1 YRNGQY
7 LAYKYAATG
16 ECCCNFTL
24 SAIEDGDHGN
34 YFCQYSISL
43 QGRWKYSPLS
53 TSVEIKVTGKCVY
66 YSLPDP
72 SLSLSPA
79 YPAFVNG
86 EETQI
91 TCLASHL
98 GARCELYGN
107 GQSLYYKEAAAR
119 EYNCNFTLTIKGDGD
134 QGNYSCLYSIYSHGR
149 WISSSYSISVEIKVT
164 ESLPAPNTSIIP
176 EQSVFVKGE
185 EANIT
190 CSASRSGATFY
201 FYRDGQNLY
210 ARNVT
215 AKENSYT
222 FRVPVKGDGG
232 LERYSCKYS
241 IVIQGKKT
249 ISTLSASTDVK
260 VIDPLL
266 QATINLSP
274 AYLEFVKGEEANITC
289 GSPHSAD
296 GFQLNRNNHYLDYK
310 YTSAGE
316 TNHTFALT
324 LMEDEEQGNYSCRYD
339 SDEQGRWLNSPLSG
353 NVQIKLSGK
362 YRGFG
367 RQVSL
372 VSKTASLVTGLL

>member
-1 YRNGQY
+1 PTISVNPSYPVFVEGEEVKITCESSGRVYTFHLHNSKYRLYYENVKTGYSHTFTHIIHGAGDQGNYYCKYSVNIRHEWQDSPFSAPLQINVADSLPDPSLSLSPMYPVFVKGEEIQIICLVSRPGATCRLYRNGQY

-53 TSVEIKVTGKCVY
+53 TSVEIKVTD
-66 YSLPDP
+66 SLPDP

-190 CSASRSGATFY
+190 CSASR
-201 FYRDGQNLY
+201 
-210 ARNVT
+210 
-215 AKENSYT
+215 
-222 FRVPVKGDGG
+222 
-232 LERYSCKYS
+232 
-241 IVIQGKKT
+241 
-249 ISTLSASTDVK
+249 
-260 VIDPLL
+260 
-266 QATINLSP
+266 
-274 AYLEFVKGEEANITC
+274 
-289 GSPHSAD
+289 
-296 GFQLNRNNHYLDYK
+296 
-310 YTSAGE
+310 
-316 TNHTFALT
+316 
-324 LMEDEEQGNYSCRYD
+324 
-339 SDEQGRWLNSPLSG
+339 
-353 NVQIKLSGK
+353 
-362 YRGFG
+362 
-367 RQVSL
+367 
-372 VSKTASLVTGLL
+372 